1 MKKRVASIALMLA
14 LLSGTPF
21 GVLAQTASVAAGL
34 GISVRVI
41 PGGNEVGQEAVGAN
55 KRMWMIVK
63 QGDSRSRE
71 IEISSTSDISQ
82 LISLSIVDAATI
94 NGVTSAGKTLNEA
107 NSWAKFSDNKFILPP
122 GSRKKVSMEISIP
135 IGISDRAVEAYI
147 VTTAESPKPAGAET
161 NANYKAVIKGQARF
175 AHGLFLGV
183 GDYEKFRVNFS
194 IDDVK
199 DRLRKGQK
207 ELQIFINNKGLTPI
221 GPSGDVTLQNADF
234 PDLRFGPIKYL
245 TARINPESKAVFVV
259 ELPKEVIPGKWKIF
273 VKAAQGNVTETKVFE
288 KTLRFS
294 KWFDILFNI
303 GRVLVFVIGIVLLR
317 KSWHLFRGTKPA
329 PQPLSIKAR
338 SFLGSLRERVN
349 SRPKPLKS
357 QSLQLETDVD
367 AEIERF
373 LEEIRS
379 SKKKASPKKASPK
392 KASPKKASPKKAS
405 PKKASPKKASP
416 KKASPK
422 KASPKKASPRRQEL
436 IKN

>member
-1 MKKRVASIALMLA
+1 MKKHVASTALVLGLA
-14 LLSGTPF
+14 LVTILGSW
-21 GVLAQTASVAAGL
+21 VHSESVAAGL

-55 KRMWMIVK
+55 KRMWLVVK

-71 IEISSTSDISQ
+71 VQISSTSSISQ

-107 NSWAKFSDNKFILPP
+107 NSWAKFSQNNFILPA
-122 GSRKKVSMEISIP
+122 GSRRTVSMQISVP
-135 IGISDRAVEAYI
+135 KGIGDRAVEAYL
-147 VTTAESPKPAGAET
+147 VATAESPKAAAQP
-161 NANYKAVIKGQARF
+161 NAKYSAVIKGQARF

-199 DRLRKGQK
+199 DTRRNGKK
-207 ELQIFINNKGLTPI
+207 KLQVFINNKGLTPI
-221 GPSGDVTLQNADF
+221 APSGDVTLQNADF

-259 ELPKEVIPGKWKIF
+259 DLPEEVIPGRWKIF
-273 VKAAQGNVTETKVFE
+273 VKATQGNVTETKVFE

-294 KWFDILFNI
+294 KWFDILLNI
-303 GRVLVFVIGIVLLR
+303 GRVLVFLIGLILFR
-317 KSWHLFRGTKPA
+317 KSWHLFRGTSPA
-329 PQPLSIKAR
+329 PQPLTNKVR
-338 SFLGSLRERVN
+338 NFVSLFRERVN
-349 SRPKPLKS
+349 ARPKSGNFGSGKN
-357 QSLQLETDVD
+357 ETEID

-379 SKKKASPKKASPK
+379 RKKKASPKKASPK

-405 PKKASPKKASP
+405 PKKARAK
-416 KKASPK
+416 
-422 KASPKKASPRRQEL
+422 
-436 IKN
+436 

>member
-1 MKKRVASIALMLA
+1 MKKRVASMTL
-14 LLSGTPF
+14 
-21 GVLAQTASVAAGL
+21 VLAFAFGTSLGSIVQTESIAAGL

-41 PGGNEVGQEAVGAN
+41 PGGNQVGQEAVGAN
-55 KRMWMIVK
+55 KRMWLVVK

-71 IEISSTSDISQ
+71 IQISSTSSISQ
-82 LISLSIVDAATI
+82 LISLSIVDATTI

-107 NSWAKFSDNKFILPP
+107 NSWAQFSENNFILAA
-122 GSRKKVSMEISIP
+122 GSRRTISMQISVP
-135 IGISDRAVEAYI
+135 EGIGDRALEAYL
-147 VTTAESPKPAGAET
+147 VATAESPKQAAQT
-161 NANYKAVIKGQARF
+161 NAQYSAVIKGQARF

-199 DRLRKGQK
+199 DTRRNGQK
-207 ELQIFINNKGLTPI
+207 KLQIFINNKGLTPI
-221 GPSGDVTLQNADF
+221 APSGDVTLQNSDF

-259 ELPKEVIPGKWKIF
+259 DLPEEVIPGRWKIF
-273 VKAAQGNVTETKVFE
+273 VKASQGNVTETKVFE

-303 GRVLVFVIGIVLLR
+303 GRVLVFLIGLILFR
-317 KSWHLFRGTKPA
+317 KSWHLFRGTSPA
-329 PQPLSIKAR
+329 PQPLTKKAN
-338 SFLGSLRERVN
+338 SFFTLLREKIN
-349 SRPKPLKS
+349 ARPKSGNFRSGKN
-357 QSLQLETDVD
+357 ETEID

-379 SKKKASPKKASPK
+379 RKKKASPKKASPK

-405 PKKASPKKASP
+405 PKKASPKKAR
-416 KKASPK
+416 A
-422 KASPKKASPRRQEL
+422 
-436 IKN
+436 